1 MRFIETKKLSD
12 YIIGAGSFF
21 EEDITSDLTER
32 LAALGEL
39 SLQSFSIEHDRAFLR
54 EVSSVLNVIVSIIY
68 HPHLSNKREEVIIR
82 VEQAQQVGQDAFLET
97 LKDGR
102 LWKKHGI
109 RMIPEEIHYYQHE
122 DELRIYENRFIGFL
136 VDVIDRELAKFSAF
150 YLSRLPTLTAT
161 DDTLDSNEIGAAI
174 VEIDRLRRK
183 TQFIKNTH
191 FYKEVS
197 RGKPISA
204 KIQPTNILLKDR
216 LYRFC
221 FKFYRSIAR
230 YEDAAAAKR
239 DLRAYYMILL
249 FRELEALGFAPVAS
263 EAGKYCFARE
273 DFDLSLEYAGEGA
286 LTMKVCAHAM
296 VDAVATHLLDFSVET
311 EKEYDVSVGAD
322 GYDGAEV
329 ISVWDRSYADG
340 GVICGTQMG
349 TEAELIRAWL
359 LSKISTVSADKNIYK
374 KYCPVCRSRGIDHTD
389 GVYTCPMCDSRYMF
403 DESGEDA
410 TIWFKK
416 IRKGRIS

>member
-21 EEDITSDLTER
+21 EEDITSGLAER
-32 LAALGEL
+32 LESLGEL

-54 EVSSVLNVIVSIIY
+54 EVSAVLNVVVSIIY

-82 VEQAQQVGQDAFLET
+82 VEQAQQVGQEAFLTT
-97 LKDGR
+97 LKDAK
-102 LWKKHGI
+102 LWKKHDI

-136 VDVIDRELAKFSAF
+136 VDVIDRELAKFSTF

-161 DDTLDSNEIGAAI
+161 DETLDPKEIGAVI

-221 FKFYRSIAR
+221 FKFYRAIAR
-230 YEDAAAAKR
+230 YEDATAAKR

-249 FRELEALGFAPVAS
+249 FRELLSLGFAPTSS
-263 EAGKYCFARE
+263 EAGKYCFERE
-273 DFDLSLEYAGEGA
+273 DFGLSVEYAGEGA
-286 LTMKVCAHAM
+286 LSMTVCCHAM
-296 VDAVATHLLDFSVET
+296 ADETSTHILDFSVET
-311 EKEYDVSVGAD
+311 ESLREAD
-322 GYDGAEV
+322 RFGDGCDGVEV
-329 ISVWDRSYADG
+329 ISVWERSYADFG
-340 GVICGTQMG
+340 EITGTRSG
-349 TEAELIRAWL
+349 TETELIRTWL
-359 LSKISTVSADKNIYK
+359 LPKINMIPADKNIYR
-374 KYCPVCRSRGIDHTD
+374 KYCPACRSRGIDQD
-389 GVYTCPMCDSRYMF
+389 GGVYTCPACDTRYMF
-403 DESGEDA
+403 GERGA
-410 TIWFKK
+410 GTVVWFKK
-416 IRKGRIS
+416 IREGRRA

>member
-21 EEDITSDLTER
+21 DDDITSDLAER
-32 LAALGEL
+32 LEALGEL

-82 VEQAQQVGQDAFLET
+82 VEQAQHVGQDAFLDT
-97 LKDGR
+97 IKDGK
-102 LWKKHGI
+102 LWKKHDI
-109 RMIPEEIHYYQHE
+109 RMIPEEIHYHQYE

-136 VDVIDRELAKFSAF
+136 VDVIDRELAKFSTF
-150 YLSRLPTLTAT
+150 YLSRLPTLTAM
-161 DDTLDSNEIGAAI
+161 DETLDSKQIGAVI

-221 FKFYRSIAR
+221 FKFYRAIAR
-230 YEDAAAAKR
+230 YEDATAAKR
-239 DLRAYYMILL
+239 DLRAYYMILI
-249 FRELEALGFAPVAS
+249 FRELSAMGFAPVECAD
-263 EAGKYCFARE
+263 GKYRFERA
-273 DFDLSLEYAGEGA
+273 DFGLTLGYAGEGA
-286 LTMKVCAHAM
+286 LSMRVQCHAM
-296 VDAVATHLLDFSVET
+296 GDAESTHILDFSVDT
-311 EKEYDVSVGAD
+311 ESAREACDYGDEYE
-322 GYDGAEV
+322 GAEI
-329 ISVWDRSYADG
+329 ISVWERSYADAG
-340 GVICGTQMG
+340 EISGTRSG
-349 TEAELIRAWL
+349 TETELVRTWL
-359 LSKISTVSADKNIYK
+359 QSKINMVSADKNIYK

-389 GVYTCPMCDSRYMF
+389 GVYTCPACDSRYMF
-403 DESGEDA
+403 EDSGA
-410 TIWFKK
+410 GNMVWFKK
-416 IRKGRIS
+416 IREGRRA

>member
-21 EEDITSDLTER
+21 EEDITSDLAER
-32 LAALGEL
+32 LEALGEL

-54 EVSSVLNVIVSIIY
+54 EVSAVLNVIVSIIY

-82 VEQAQQVGQDAFLET
+82 VEQAQQVGQESFQAT
-97 LKDGR
+97 LKDAK
-102 LWKKHGI
+102 LWKKHDI

-150 YLSRLPTLTAT
+150 YLSRLPTLTAM
-161 DDTLDSNEIGAAI
+161 DETLDSKEIGAVI

-221 FKFYRSIAR
+221 FKFYRAIAR
-230 YEDAAAAKR
+230 YEDTASAKR

-249 FRELEALGFAPVAS
+249 FRELSAMGFLLIACDGGCYRFERA
-263 EAGKYCFARE
+263 
-273 DFDLSLEYAGEGA
+273 DFGISLEYAGEGA
-286 LTMKVCAHAM
+286 LSLTVKCHAM
-296 VDAVATHLLDFSVET
+296 QDATSTHLLDFSVET
-311 EKEYDVSVGAD
+311 ESAREAILLGD
-322 GYDGAEV
+322 GYDGVEV
-329 ISVWDRSYADG
+329 ISVWERSYADLG
-340 GVICGTQMG
+340 ELFGTKTG

-359 LSKISTVSADKNIYK
+359 LSKINMVSADKNIYK
-374 KYCPVCRSRGIDHTD
+374 KYCPVCRSRGIDHNS
-389 GVYTCPMCDSRYMF
+389 GVYTCPACDTRYIF
-403 DESGEDA
+403 DEGGADA
-410 TIWFKK
+410 VVWFKK
-416 IRKGRIS
+416 IREGRKA

>member
-21 EEDITSDLTER
+21 EDDITSDLAER
-32 LAALGEL
+32 LEALGEM

-54 EVSSVLNVIVSIIY
+54 EVSSVLNVVVSIIY

-82 VEQAQQVGQDAFLET
+82 VEQAQQVGQESFLATIKDA
-97 LKDGR
+97 K
-102 LWKKHGI
+102 LWKKHDI
-109 RMIPEEIHYYQHE
+109 RMIPEELHYYQYE

-136 VDVIDRELAKFSAF
+136 VDVIDRELAKFSTF
-150 YLSRLPTLTAT
+150 YLSRLPTLTAM
-161 DDTLDSNEIGAAI
+161 DETLDSKEIGAVI

-221 FKFYRSIAR
+221 FKFYRAIAR

-249 FRELEALGFAPVAS
+249 FKELTSLGFAMASS
-263 EAGKYCFARE
+263 EAGKYLFERE
-273 DFDLSLEYAGEGA
+273 DFGISLEYAGDGA
-286 LTMKVCAHAM
+286 LAIRVKCHAM
-296 VDAVATHLLDFSVET
+296 ADAQSAHILDFSVET
-311 EKEYDVSVGAD
+311 ERAREANTFGD
-322 GYDGAEV
+322 GYEGVEV
-329 ISVWDRSYADG
+329 ISVWESSYADSG
-340 GVICGTQMG
+340 EIYGTRIG
-349 TEAELIRAWL
+349 TEAELIRAWI
-359 LSKISTVSADKNIYK
+359 LSKINMLLADKNIYQ

-389 GVYTCPMCDSRYMF
+389 GVYTCPACDSRYMF
-403 DESGEDA
+403 DERGGDA
-410 TIWFKK
+410 VVWFKK
-416 IRKGRIS
+416 IREGRRA